1 MTREEML
8 AEVQSRTG
16 ETDSGVLA
24 SYFDEAGQAIIEKAY
39 PFRNDVEDVPTKYQ
53 RKQIEIATYLIN
65 KRGAEG
71 ETRHD
76 ENGTGRTYESA
87 SVPKSMLKGVTPF
100 AAIPNPVEDVPD
112 ENA

>member
-8 AEVQSRTG
+8 AELGKRTG
-16 ETDSGVLA
+16 ESDGDVLA

-39 PFRNDVEDVPTKYQ
+39 PFRDDVTEVPTKYQ
-53 RKQIEIATYLIN
+53 RKQIEIATYLLN

-71 ETRHD
+71 EIRHD

-87 SVPKSMLKGVTPF
+87 SVPKSMLNGVMPF
-100 AAIPNPVEDVPD
+100 AAIPNPVKEVPN
-112 ENA
+112 ENP

>member
-24 SYFDEAGQAIIEKAY
+24 SYLDEAGDAIIDKAY
-39 PFRNDVEDVPTKYQ
+39 PFRDDVTEVPVKYQ

-71 ETRHD
+71 ETKHD
-76 ENGTGRTYESA
+76 ENGTGRTYEAA
-87 SVPKSMLKGVTPF
+87 SVPKSMLKSVTPF
-100 AAIPNPVEDVPD
+100 AAIPKELPD